1 MEFIHNR
8 PPRLQ
13 TKAYFRAKEGGRP
26 SSGVYTIVDTDEYA
40 MAGHVVVESAEGLR
54 YGVYGEQLYLLEE
67 HPDFQTLG
75 QTFLPSE
82 EKLRAFGFTDRR
94 EGYWHYTT
102 RVSSDESFNITIPKE
117 PVGEI
122 DGEPVYR
129 YEELVLDE
137 DFGQPSYFGNLRP
150 ELRYAMAEAVSSV
163 LEKTRALGLNVRVN
177 PREYIW
183 LNWPEGR
190 QLIGGYEDQRTLDH
204 IRSLDSAESTAQEAV
219 GGDLS
224 MPDTELV
231 ASLDSEILGQVAA
244 LIDAEAENFSWDSMA
259 HGMTMGQYVAPTAI
273 AAYLQA
279 VSKKKEE
286 Q

>member
-13 TKAYFRAKEGGRP
+13 TKAYYRTRESGRP
-26 SSGVYTIVDTDEYA
+26 TSGVYTIVATDEYA
-40 MAGHVVVESAEGLR
+40 MGGHVVVESADGFL
-54 YGVYGEQLYLLEE
+54 YGVNGDQLDLLEE
-67 HPDFQTLG
+67 DPDFQSMG

-94 EGYWHYTT
+94 EGYWYYTT

-117 PVGEI
+117 PIGHI
-122 DGEPVYR
+122 QGEPVYS
-129 YEELVLDE
+129 YEELVIDE

-150 ELRYAMAEAVSSV
+150 ELRYAMVEAVGSV

-177 PREYIW
+177 PREYSW

-190 QLIGGYEDQRTLDH
+190 PLIGGYEDQRTLDY
-204 IRSLDSAESTAQEAV
+204 IRSLESAESTTQEAV
-219 GGDLS
+219 GGALS
-224 MPDTELV
+224 MPDTDLV
-231 ASLDSEILGQVAA
+231 ASLDSEILEQVAA
-244 LIDAEAENFSWDSMA
+244 LIDAEAENFSWDSLA

-273 AAYLQA
+273 AAYLEA
-279 VSKKKEE
+279 VATKEKK